1 MQELLFLGNGSSQ
14 QQSYEEHCFVSQR
27 IYFYTPLNQTQI
39 SGVQTDPKLESR
51 REICPK
57 DSEGSCTKTCLC
69 GGK

>member
-39 SGVQTDPKLESR
+39 SGVQTDPQVRKQ
-51 REICPK
+51 
-57 DSEGSCTKTCLC
+57 EGDLSKRQ
-69 GGK
+69 